1 MFGVL
6 VRIFRNEER
15 IVIHPPGTAMCEAFH
30 HVGERCIC
38 EIWELFCQA
47 EYPTEWWA
55 NPTGEMIL
63 VDGRYMEVFTV
74 E

>member
-1 MFGVL
+1 
-6 VRIFRNEER
+6 
-15 IVIHPPGTAMCEAFH
+15 MCEAFH
-30 HVGERCIC
+30 HVGEQCIC